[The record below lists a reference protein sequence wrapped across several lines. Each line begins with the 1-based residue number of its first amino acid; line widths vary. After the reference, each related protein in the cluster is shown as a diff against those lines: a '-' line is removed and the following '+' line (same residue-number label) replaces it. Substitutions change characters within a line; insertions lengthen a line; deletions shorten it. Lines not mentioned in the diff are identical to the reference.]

1 MATVKHICFHKD
13 QDAKLERDIS
23 GGVVSLDTP
32 WVKIDRMYK
41 SLGVPVPAMVPPDP
55 RVEIQVK
62 LYWTLDTRHWTLDI
76 IHSVWPLVEGGVSGH
91 CLNFP
96 SGMLPPKHRP
106 ILGSLAFSE
115 YFFWLKNEP
124 YHGQITF

>member
-1 MATVKHICFHKD
+1 MATVKRICFHKD

-32 WVKIDRMYK
+32 WVKIDRMCN

-62 LYWTLDTRHWTLDI
+62 LYWTLDTGHWTLDT
-76 IHSVWPLVEGGVSGH
+76 GH
-91 CLNFP
+91 R
-96 SGMLPPKHRP
+96 S
-106 ILGSLAFSE
+106 
-115 YFFWLKNEP
+115 
-124 YHGQITF
+124 

>member
-1 MATVKHICFHKD
+1 MATVKRICFHKD

-32 WVKIDRMYK
+32 WVKIDRMCN

-62 LYWTLDTRHWTLDI
+62 LYWTQVIESGH
-76 IHSVWPLVEGGVSGH
+76 WPLYSGH
-91 CLNFP
+91 LF
-96 SGMLPPKHRP
+96 L
-106 ILGSLAFSE
+106 E
-115 YFFWLKNEP
+115 
-124 YHGQITF
+124 T